1 MTLSVG
7 NDMKLYHNTGT
18 NASPVWVLIDIVG
31 DVSVDINIGN
41 AEVDLRVSSW
51 LLGLPTKLSGGMNM
65 ALANH
70 VGNSVFATL
79 RGYALARTI
88 KQYASVNTL
97 IATSG
102 AQYFKSFC
110 HFTAFPWNQPTQE
123 VSNGDAQMAFSY
135 AEESSA
141 LVEPAWVIVA

>member
-1 MTLSVG
+1 MLAVG

-18 NASPVWVLIDIVG
+18 NAAPVWVEVNIVG

-41 AEVDLRVSSW
+41 AEVDLRVSNW
-51 LLGLPTKLSGGMNM
+51 LLGLPSKLTGGFNI

-70 VGNSVFATL
+70 IGNSVFATL

-88 KQYASVNTL
+88 KQYASANAA

-102 AQYFKSFC
+102 TQYFKAFA

-123 VSNGDAQMAFSY
+123 MSNGDATLAFSY
-135 AEESSA
+135 AEEAST